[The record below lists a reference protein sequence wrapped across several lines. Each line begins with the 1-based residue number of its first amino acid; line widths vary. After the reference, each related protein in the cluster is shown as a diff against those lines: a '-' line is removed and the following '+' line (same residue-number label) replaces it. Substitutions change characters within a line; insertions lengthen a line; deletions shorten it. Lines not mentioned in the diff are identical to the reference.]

1 MYTCANCTIMA
12 CSEEHPEKLPKNCPM
27 QKSDVLDTAFQ
38 AYALPENREFYITAS
53 ELEALGYC
61 QWPRIKE
68 TIQLCLRMGYT
79 RVGLAFCRGL
89 RKEAKVVDQLFR
101 RAGIDVVSV
110 ICKTGGI
117 DKERCGI
124 PAEGKVNPGN
134 YEPMC
139 NPIAQAMLLNE
150 QNTHFN
156 IALGL
161 CVGHDSMFYKYSDA
175 LVTTLVA
182 KDRVTGHNPAAAI
195 YCAEGYFR
203 KRILHLEE

>member
-1 MYTCANCTIMA
+1 MYTCANCTVYA
-12 CSEEHPEKLPKNCPM
+12 CSEANPEKLPKNCPM
-27 QKSDVLDTAFQ
+27 HNTQLMDTALQ
-38 AYALPENREFYITAS
+38 TYDQPDNREFYITAS

-61 QWPRIKE
+61 RWPRLKE
-68 TIQLCLRMGYT
+68 TIELCRRMGYT

-89 RKEAKVVDQLFR
+89 RNEARVVDKLLR
-101 RAGIDVVSV
+101 RAGLEVVSV
-110 ICKTGGI
+110 ICKTGGV
-117 DKERCGI
+117 DKTQCGI
-124 PAEGKVNPGN
+124 PEEGKVHPGA

-139 NPIAQAMLLNE
+139 NPIAQAMLLNT
-150 QNTHFN
+150 QNTQFN

-195 YCAEGYFR
+195 YCAEGYF
-203 KRILHLEE
+203 KNRIL

>member
-1 MYTCANCTIMA
+1 MYSCANCAVMA
-12 CSEEHPEKLPKNCPM
+12 CSEENPEKLPKNCPM
-27 QKSDVLDTAFQ
+27 RAQGLMAAALDT
-38 AYALPENREFYITAS
+38 YELPENKEFYITAS
-53 ELEALGYC
+53 EMEALGYC

-89 RKEAKVVDQLFR
+89 RKEAKIVDQLLR
-101 RAGIDVVSV
+101 RAGLEVVSV
-110 ICKTGGI
+110 ICKTGGV
-117 DKERCGI
+117 DKERIGI
-124 PAEGKVNPGN
+124 APEGKVNPGN
-134 YEPMC
+134 FEPMC

-150 QNTHFN
+150 QNTQFN

-175 LVTTLVA
+175 LVTTLLA

-203 KRILHLEE
+203 KRIL

>member
-1 MYTCANCTIMA
+1 MYTCANCAILA
-12 CSEEHPEKLPKNCPM
+12 CSEAHPEKLPGNCPM
-27 QKSDVLDTAFQ
+27 RNSGLMDTAFQ
-38 AYALPENREFYITAS
+38 TYALPENREFYITAS
-53 ELEALGYC
+53 EMEALGYC
-61 QWPRIKE
+61 QWPRLKE

-89 RKEAKVVDQLFR
+89 RKEAKVVDELLR
-101 RAGIDVVSV
+101 RAGLTVVSV

-117 DKERCGI
+117 DKEQVGI
-124 PAEGKVNPGN
+124 SPEGKVNPSN
-134 YEPMC
+134 FEPMC

-150 QNTHFN
+150 QNTQFN

-175 LVTTLVA
+175 LVTTLIA

-195 YCAEGYFR
+195 YCAEGYFK
-203 KRILHLEE
+203 KRIL